1 MFFRSA
7 VDSWVYAF
15 TVSLPVVSIWG
26 AIAHLPKAHSTI
38 AMLTVA
44 AAVLIAIISLS
55 LLLFTYYRVDSTT
68 LLVQAGPFF
77 WRVPLDQIRAITPSR
92 SFRSSPALSFNRLK
106 IDYGQSRSL
115 LVSPKN
121 KACFIESL
129 GFQPAEIL
137 KTTAS

>member
-1 MFFRSA
+1 
-7 VDSWVYAF
+7 
-15 TVSLPVVSIWG
+15 
-26 AIAHLPKAHSTI
+26 
-38 AMLTVA
+38 MLTVA

-106 IDYGQSRSL
+106 NRLRSISFSLSLTQKQSL
-115 LVSPKN
+115 LY
-121 KACFIESL
+121 
-129 GFQPAEIL
+129 
-137 KTTAS
+137 